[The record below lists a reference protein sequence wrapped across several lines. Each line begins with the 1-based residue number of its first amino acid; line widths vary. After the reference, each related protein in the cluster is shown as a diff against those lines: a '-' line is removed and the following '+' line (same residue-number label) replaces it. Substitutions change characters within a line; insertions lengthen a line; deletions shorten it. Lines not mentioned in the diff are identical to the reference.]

1 MASSEE
7 WQVLAKVSSST
18 TPLFFFF
25 LPWAGPSIVS
35 SLTSIKL
42 LFSIEFLLLRPLP
55 IALCSFQ
62 MGWFFTPLKNV
73 DAQHQECKR
82 ANFCSICFIE
92 RLFFKSSG
100 HSVLISTDTSRA
112 SVKLIEL
119 PVALSYGRHHSRLQ
133 FHYKFLAGLASSL
146 K

>member
-1 MASSEE
+1 MERY
-7 WQVLAKVSSST
+7 AKTANGIFRRVAGFGKGLQLYYT
-18 TPLFFFF
+18 TFFFF

-73 DAQHQECKR
+73 DAQRQECKR

-119 PVALSYGRHHSRLQ
+119 PVALGELWKAPLQ
-133 FHYKFLAGLASSL
+133 ITVPL
-146 K
+146 